1 MVLQKYVSILVLMEL
16 TLIRIEPMLF
26 LWKSIEVSILV
37 LMELTLI
44 HEATSDFKS
53 ALVGFQSLF

>member
-44 HEATSDFKS
+44 HEATSDLKI
-53 ALVGFQSLF
+53 